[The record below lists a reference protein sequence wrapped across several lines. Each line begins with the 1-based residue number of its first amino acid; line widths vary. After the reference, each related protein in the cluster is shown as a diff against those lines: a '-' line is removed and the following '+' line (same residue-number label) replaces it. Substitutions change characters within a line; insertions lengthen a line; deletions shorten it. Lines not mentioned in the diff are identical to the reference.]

1 MATILYPLL
10 AVIVALIILAVC
22 LKDSKALALKF
33 AEWLGFWGV
42 GICLYMLAKTALR
55 LP

>member
-10 AVIVALIILAVC
+10 AVIVAVIVMAVC
-22 LKDSKALALKF
+22 LKDAKALALKV

-42 GICLYMLAKTALR
+42 GICLYQLARVALR